1 MSGTLS
7 FPWIPSSSTEVSRP
21 QGPTTS
27 VRGES
32 ERWEPDPTNS
42 FGSMELRF
50 LEPEQCSSTNPF
62 VFPAARDES
71 VKRRN
76 ASALHE
82 QTRWSGYIQRRFEQL
97 TAETPSSPAFTETLN
112 AAWKSI
118 LNLFAPNIATP
129 SVLPGD
135 EGGIVLVW
143 HKGGWD
149 IEIDFGPLEGP
160 SVWTVNRSSLDGFD
174 GDLSD
179 HREELLDVLAEISR

>member
-1 MSGTLS
+1 MSGTLAY
-7 FPWIPSSSTEVSRP
+7 PWVPSSSTAVSRP
-21 QGPTTS
+21 QRPTTS
-27 VRGES
+27 VWGES
-32 ERWEPDPTNS
+32 AGMATDPTNS
-42 FGSMELRF
+42 FGDVELRF
-50 LEPEQCSSTNPF
+50 LEPEQSSSTNPF
-62 VFPAARDES
+62 VFPATRDES
-71 VKRRN
+71 VKQRN

-82 QTRWSGYIQRRFEQL
+82 QTRWSSYIQRRFEQL

-149 IEIDFGPLEGP
+149 IEIDFGPLEAP
-160 SVWTVNRSSLDGFD
+160 SVWTVNRSDLVGFD
-174 GDLSD
+174 GNLSD
-179 HREELLDVLAEISR
+179 HREELLDVLAEISG